1 MYPYWTPG
9 IGGTYQNRH
18 SIFGTEN
25 AKKLSFCFFTAAQLC
40 YMIPF
45 LGRGGGKLVSRPVTA
60 EKCNLPGDFVSHV
73 RIMNTG
79 YQTASL
85 GNLFG
90 LPYVV
95 MRKPEPIDTTTL
107 NYNWQVW
114 ETNVFSVYTKETDEI
129 DERSA
134 QEAVAAVLRYLSR
147 VGLLRYNCHSGY
159 LSSVVQESEM
169 ANVLTPA
176 GGIFRRFVEPGQ
188 EVEYGQKLGVILD
201 PFTAEIEAE
210 VLCPTSG
217 VVFFALKKPLTTEHE
232 VAFKVIR
239 RLHGALLGELN
250 PHSFGNNKKAP
261 HVSV

>member
-1 MYPYWTPG
+1 MPPAFRFAGVEVLPG
-9 IGGTYQNRH
+9 SGLGNKNLLR
-18 SIFGTEN
+18 
-25 AKKLSFCFFTAAQLC
+25 SFL
-40 YMIPF
+40 
-45 LGRGGGKLVSRPVTA
+45 PVPA
-60 EKCNLPGDFVSHV
+60 GVCPVCGHIHFASFYLLGDFVPHI

-95 MRKPEPIDTTTL
+95 MRKPAPIDTTTL
-107 NYNWQVW
+107 NYNWQIW
-114 ETNVFSVYTKETDEI
+114 ETNAFSIYTKETDEV
-129 DERSA
+129 DEQSA

-147 VGLLRYNCHSGY
+147 VGLLRYHCHSGY
-159 LSSVVQESEM
+159 LSTVVQENEM

-188 EVEYGQKLGVILD
+188 EVEYGQKMGVILD
-201 PFTAEIEAE
+201 PFTAEVEAE
-210 VLCPTSG
+210 ITCPTSG

-239 RLHGALLGELN
+239 RLHGGCL
-250 PHSFGNNKKAP
+250 
-261 HVSV
+261 

>member
-1 MYPYWTPG
+1 MPY
-9 IGGTYQNRH
+9 
-18 SIFGTEN
+18 
-25 AKKLSFCFFTAAQLC
+25 
-40 YMIPF
+40 
-45 LGRGGGKLVSRPVTA
+45 
-60 EKCNLPGDFVSHV
+60 V

-95 MRKPEPIDTTTL
+95 MRKSEPIDTTTL

-114 ETNVFSVYTKETDEI
+114 ETNAFSIYTKETDEI

-147 VGLLRYNCHSGY
+147 VGLLRYNYHSGY
-159 LSSVVQESEM
+159 LSSVVQETEM

-188 EVEYGQKLGVILD
+188 EVEYGQKLD
-201 PFTAEIEAE
+201 
-210 VLCPTSG
+210 
-217 VVFFALKKPLTTEHE
+217 
-232 VAFKVIR
+232 
-239 RLHGALLGELN
+239 ALLKTVFLV
-250 PHSFGNNKKAP
+250 KKWTGSVPAGTLSVHIFFRFSRSWKAHALFSPAP
-261 HVSV
+261 QLQEAAPAARCRFRWNGGQRCIAAAA